1 MSPAT
6 MPSIEVGLMAEWE
19 KVNDVDVV
27 ELSKRIQLHFSFRI
41 RHNSYGHDLSRFEVE
56 FTKTASRKARGRK
69 SFPAHNVLKIRD
81 SFIYLFSFFIPSFT

>member
-41 RHNSYGHDLSRFEVE
+41 RHDLSRFEVE

-69 SFPAHNVLKIRD
+69 LFPAHNVLKIRD